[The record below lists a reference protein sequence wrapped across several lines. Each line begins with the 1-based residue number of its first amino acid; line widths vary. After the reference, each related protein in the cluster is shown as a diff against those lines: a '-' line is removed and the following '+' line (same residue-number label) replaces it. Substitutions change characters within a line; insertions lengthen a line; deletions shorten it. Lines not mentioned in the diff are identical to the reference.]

1 MPKIGIAPVRRRAF
15 VEAAIRSIHDRGF
28 VDVTTG
34 DVAREAGLSQGLVH
48 HYFGSKSALI
58 IATMQYLLIEFGA
71 GIRERLRGATSPRE
85 RLSAIVDGSFCAD
98 QLRPEVISA
107 WLTFYVQAHTEPEVR
122 RLLQIYA
129 RRLISNLR
137 HAYRRLP
144 TLESAEVAA
153 ESTAAMIDG
162 LWLRRVLGDAEP
174 CGESAIAIMEAHI
187 DSQIEP
193 APGPQAPG
201 ARATRSC
208 APRASSGDATRRSAR
223 GAVAPSG
230 PAARN
235 S

>member
-1 MPKIGIAPVRRRAF
+1 MPKTGMAPKRRRAF

-28 VDVTTG
+28 MDLTTG

-58 IATMQYLLIEFGA
+58 IATMRHLLIEFGA
-71 GIRERLRGATSPRE
+71 GIRERLRQAETPRE
-85 RLSAIVDGSFCAD
+85 RLSAIVDGSFCD
-98 QLRPEVISA
+98 EQLRPEVISA

-122 RLLQIYA
+122 RLLHIYA

-137 HAYRRLP
+137 HEYRRLP
-144 TLESAEVAA
+144 TRESADVAA

-162 LWLRRVLGDAEP
+162 LWLRRVLGDREP

-187 DSQIEP
+187 DSQLE
-193 APGPQAPG
+193 ALHAPQAPG
-201 ARATRSC
+201 ARSARL
-208 APRASSGDATRRSAR
+208 ASRHSAR

-230 PAARN
+230 PAARR